1 NVQGNAVRDY
11 TKWDDQPFS
20 IGSVPESIMRAYR
33 VATAAP
39 QGPTYVALDAGLQE
53 DDLEAEVELP
63 DWDRLRTPERIGPD
77 PEALRRLAELLVT
90 AERPVLVAGYAGRD
104 PAAFDQLRELAE
116 LLTIGV
122 VDTGW
127 RLNFPNRHPLNVTGP
142 APGEEGDLPLF
153 VVWKGG
159 GEG

>member
-39 QGPTYVALDAGLQE
+39 QGPTYGALAAGLQE

-63 DWDRLRTPERIGPD
+63 DWERLRTPERIGPD
-77 PEALRRLAELLVT
+77 PTALRRLAELVLP
-90 AERPVLVAGYAGRD
+90 AERPVLVAGHAGRD
-104 PAAFDQLRELAE
+104 P
-116 LLTIGV
+116 
-122 VDTGW
+122 
-127 RLNFPNRHPLNVTGP
+127 
-142 APGEEGDLPLF
+142 
-153 VVWKGG
+153 
-159 GEG
+159 